1 MGVVWIE
8 EMYWRPCETSVMENF
23 VKNSWPFLVI
33 DYFPKTAQVL
43 PYIDSVS
50 SKSNSETVIFE
61 KENEYTNKQII
72 KHITRWINI

>member
-1 MGVVWIE
+1 MNWIF
-8 EMYWRPCETSVMENF
+8 ENF

-33 DYFPKTAQVL
+33 DYFHKTAQVL

-72 KHITRWINI
+72 KYITRWINI

>member
-1 MGVVWIE
+1 M
-8 EMYWRPCETSVMENF
+8 WRPCETSVMGNF

-33 DYFPKTAQVL
+33 DYFHKTAQVL
-43 PYIDSVS
+43 LYIDSVS
-50 SKSNSETVIFE
+50 SKSNRETVIFQ